1 MIEQELMHGELFVI
15 RHKATHKLLQGYPDG
30 RSHTRLAL
38 DNPSKVRT
46 IPRLFDS
53 EKGAKIALARWCEG
67 VHQFHWEDG
76 FSIRQP
82 SVPRI
87 KEDFE
92 VVPVF
97 MYTVLDKEKS

>member
-15 RHKATHKLLQGYPDG
+15 RHKATHKLLQGFPDG

-53 EKGAKIALARWCEG
+53 EKGAKIIGPKYFAMYIIHSLSLLTSILGPLLFHDA
-67 VHQFHWEDG
+67 HLQFDE
-76 FSIRQP
+76 S
-82 SVPRI
+82 
-87 KEDFE
+87 
-92 VVPVF
+92 
-97 MYTVLDKEKS
+97 